1 MAGKNLKVARLSF
14 ELLDIIAWKQ
24 IGAIFN
30 NSLWIR
36 VWEFGREQGMTS
48 LKLDFGFRVSG
59 LAWEKL
65 DRLAGVYIVCVI

>member
-1 MAGKNLKVARLSF
+1 MAGKNLKVAGLSF

-36 VWEFGREQGMTS
+36 VYGMDVETGNDEFEA
-48 LKLDFGFRVSG
+48 GFRVPG
-59 LAWEKL
+59 FRVQPGRNWT
-65 DRLAGVYIVCVI
+65 V